1 MGDTNSGR
9 EMMGDMSFFERNIIA
24 LDTCVCRNL
33 AYGNESWFDT
43 FRTMGKEGFEF
54 CIPDVCFFELVNQF
68 LRGSIVADKW
78 QTMFAKL
85 KEILS
90 CQFPVLPVGR
100 QLFELIGEIRQDDL
114 ESLQKYYSE
123 IFLQITAATSQEM
136 LLNQRISF
144 CAEGEKYQCKS
155 YYNRIEVEFQ
165 KERKSWVDRVKL
177 GKGDSDETIRRLDEE
192 FPAVP
197 RVSHRLD
204 LFIKIVAQS
213 SERFAAGKY
222 NPEAKKKRNDG
233 IDILALMALA
243 APARFCTLDRMN
255 GIGDADSY
263 QRAWVMTPDEIAMN
277 FKSNLLPK
285 LNW

>member
-1 MGDTNSGR
+1 MGDANSGR

-68 LRGSIVADKW
+68 LRGSIVVDKW
-78 QTMFAKL
+78 QTMVAKL

-90 CQFPVLPVGR
+90 CRFPILPVGR
-100 QLFELIGEIRQDDL
+100 QLFELIGAVRQDDL

-144 CAEGEKYQCKS
+144 CAEGEKYQCKNKC
-155 YYNRIEVEFQ
+155 NRIEEELQ
-165 KERKSWVDRVKL
+165 NERNFWVDRIKL
-177 GKGDSDETIRRLDEE
+177 GKGDLDETVRRIDEE

-197 RVSHRLD
+197 SVSHRLD
-204 LFIKIVAQS
+204 LFIKIVARS

-243 APARFCTLDRMN
+243 APARFCTLDRM
-255 GIGDADSY
+255 
-263 QRAWVMTPDEIAMN
+263 TPDEIAMN